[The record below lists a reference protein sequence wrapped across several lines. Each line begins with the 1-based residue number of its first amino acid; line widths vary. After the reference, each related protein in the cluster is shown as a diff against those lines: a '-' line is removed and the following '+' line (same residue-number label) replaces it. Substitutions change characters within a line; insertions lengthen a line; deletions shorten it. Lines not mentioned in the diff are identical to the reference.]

1 MTPKMALEPSLMT
14 LGRIVRRN
22 MKIIFATGNK
32 DKLKEINRVF
42 EGTGYE
48 IISMKDAGFEGDIE
62 ETGETFEENSYI
74 KAKAVWDKLGG
85 LVMADDSGFMVDYL
99 DGAPGVYSARFMG
112 EDADYATKCGAIIE
126 KLKGVPAEKRGA
138 GFKTVITAILP
149 DGKVVTSEGEI
160 RGIVND
166 REEGTN
172 GFGYDPILFV
182 PEIGRTTAQ
191 ISMDEKNAISHRGK
205 ALRAMKEKLKN
216 IL

>member
-1 MTPKMALEPSLMT
+1 
-14 LGRIVRRN
+14 

-48 IISMKDAGFEGDIE
+48 VISMKDAGFEGDIE

-149 DGKVVTSEGEI
+149 DGKIVTSEGEI
-160 RGIVND
+160 RGTVND

-182 PEIGRTTAQ
+182 PEIGKTTAQ

>member
-149 DGKVVTSEGEI
+149 DGKVVTAEGEI

-182 PEIGRTTAQ
+182 PEIGKTTAQ

>member
-149 DGKVVTSEGEI
+149 DGKVVTAEGEI

>member
-1 MTPKMALEPSLMT
+1 MRRT
-14 LGRIVRRN
+14 VRRN

-48 IISMKDAGFEGDIE
+48 VISMKDAGFEGDIE

-126 KLKGVPAEKRGA
+126 KLKGVPTEKRGA

-149 DGKVVTSEGEI
+149 DGKVVTAEGEI

-182 PEIGRTTAQ
+182 PEIGKTTAQ

>member
-1 MTPKMALEPSLMT
+1 
-14 LGRIVRRN
+14 

-48 IISMKDAGFEGDIE
+48 VISMKDAGFEGDIE

-182 PEIGRTTAQ
+182 PEIGKTTAQ

>member
-1 MTPKMALEPSLMT
+1 MGTSLMT

-48 IISMKDAGFEGDIE
+48 VISMKDAGFEGDIE

-182 PEIGRTTAQ
+182 PEIGKTTAQ

>member
-1 MTPKMALEPSLMT
+1 MT
-14 LGRIVRRN
+14 LGRTVRRN

-48 IISMKDAGFEGDIE
+48 VISMKDAGFEGDIE

-126 KLKGVPAEKRGA
+126 KLKGVPTEKRGA

-149 DGKVVTSEGEI
+149 DGKVVTAEGEI

-166 REEGTN
+166 KEEGTN

-182 PEIGRTTAQ
+182 PEIGKTTAQ

-205 ALRAMKEKLKN
+205 ALREMKEKLKN

>member
-1 MTPKMALEPSLMT
+1 MRRT
-14 LGRIVRRN
+14 VRRN

-48 IISMKDAGFEGDIE
+48 VISMKDAGFEGDIE

-149 DGKVVTSEGEI
+149 DGRVVTAEGEI

-182 PEIGRTTAQ
+182 PEIGKTTAQ

-205 ALRAMKEKLKN
+205 ALREMKEKLKN

>member
-126 KLKGVPAEKRGA
+126 RLKGVPAEKRGA

-149 DGKVVTSEGEI
+149 DGKVVTAEGEI

-205 ALRAMKEKLKN
+205 ALREMKEKLKN

>member
-1 MTPKMALEPSLMT
+1 MRRT
-14 LGRIVRRN
+14 VRRN

-48 IISMKDAGFEGDIE
+48 VISMKDAGFEGDIE

-112 EDADYATKCGAIIE
+112 EDAD
-126 KLKGVPAEKRGA
+126 
-138 GFKTVITAILP
+138 
-149 DGKVVTSEGEI
+149 
-160 RGIVND
+160 
-166 REEGTN
+166 
-172 GFGYDPILFV
+172 
-182 PEIGRTTAQ
+182 
-191 ISMDEKNAISHRGK
+191 
-205 ALRAMKEKLKN
+205 
-216 IL
+216 